1 MKIAI
6 LGAGTA
12 GFVAA
17 AQFSHALPGAE
28 LLHVFDSRLPTIGV
42 GEGTTPRFPGWF
54 EDVTGLSFDT
64 LAERCGATLKTG
76 TRFEGWGAGGGT
88 FINRFQPVRLVGY
101 HFDAAAVVQ
110 VLAEHVRA
118 TRVDARVTALKRHA
132 GGVGLQLHDGR
143 ELDCDYIFDCR
154 GFPQS
159 VNADQPNSPTDD
171 DAVRPLPW
179 IPTGRAM
186 LRRLAPGAFSG
197 VRNVTRAIARPH
209 GWVFQ
214 IPLRDWTST
223 GYIFNPTLSSD
234 AEVDADYTAF
244 LHEEGVT
251 TWEPRGALAF
261 PNFVRRQL
269 FDGRVFRGGN
279 AACFLEP
286 LEATAIGSAIQHAR
300 AAAHWMAEH
309 PSPQGAEAEVAHY
322 NEALLTNVCR
332 DSLFLA
338 WHYACGSR
346 WDTPFWQHA
355 RQGLER
361 ARADAWAA
369 PQLAAMKPFVAAGRQ
384 LPPQELAQ
392 CGDQDEWDR
401 RIFPLLKLFRPFGNF
416 SELNFAQVGHGIGCY
431 GTRPGPAQPRRVRQA
446 RVARGP

>member
-1 MKIAI
+1 MKVAI

-12 GFVAA
+12 GYVAA
-17 AQFSHALPGAE
+17 AQFSQALPDAE
-28 LLHVFDSRLPTIGV
+28 LLHVFDSQLPTIGV

-76 TRFEGWGAGGGT
+76 TRFEGWGTGGET
-88 FINRFQPVRLVGY
+88 FLNRFQPLRLVGY
-101 HFDAAAVVQ
+101 HFDAASVVQ

-118 TRVDARVTALKRHA
+118 SRVDARVVALRRQ
-132 GGVGLQLHDGR
+132 GDGVVVQLHDSR
-143 ELDCDYIFDCR
+143 EILCDYVFDCR
-154 GFPQS
+154 GFPRTT
-159 VNADQPNSPTDD
+159 NAGDGDED
-171 DAVRPLPW
+171 EVLPLDW

-186 LRRLAPGAFSG
+186 LRRLAPGAFTG
-197 VRNVTRAIARPH
+197 VTRAIARPH
-209 GWVFQ
+209 GWIFQ

-223 GYIFNPTLSSD
+223 GYIFNPALSTD

-244 LHEEGVT
+244 LHEEGVAA
-251 TWEPRGALAF
+251 WEPRGALPF

-300 AAAHWMAEH
+300 AAAHWIKDHAT
-309 PSPQGAEAEVAHY
+309 PVGAEAEVADY

-355 RQGLER
+355 RQGLDR
-361 ARADAWAA
+361 ARASPWAA
-369 PQLAAMKPFVAAGRQ
+369 PQLDAMKPFVAAGRK
-384 LPPQELAQ
+384 LPPQALAQ
-392 CGDQDEWDR
+392 CRNQDEWDQQ
-401 RIFPLLKLFRPFGNF
+401 IFPLLKLFRPFGNF

-431 GTRPGPAQPRRVRQA
+431 GTRPGTALPRRARQA

>member
-1 MKIAI
+1 MKVAI

-17 AQFSHALPGAE
+17 AEFSRALPGAQ
-28 LLHVFDSRLPTIGV
+28 LFHVFDSTLPTIGV

-54 EDVTGLSFDT
+54 EDVTGLGFDT
-64 LAERCGATLKTG
+64 LASRCGATLKTG
-76 TRFEGWGAGGGT
+76 TRFEGWGRSGQT
-88 FINRFQPVRLVGY
+88 FLNRFQPVRLVGY

-118 TRVDARVTALKRHA
+118 TRVDGRVTALQRHDA
-132 GGVGLQLHDGR
+132 GVRLQMGEGPLL
-143 ELDCDYIFDCR
+143 EVDYVFDAR
-154 GFPQS
+154 GFPRAT
-159 VNADQPNSPTDD
+159 NAGVAGEDD
-171 DAVRPLPW
+171 ILALDW
-179 IPTGRAM
+179 IPTGRAL
-186 LRRLAPGAFSG
+186 LRRLAPGGFTG
-197 VRNVTRAIARPH
+197 VTRAIARPH
-209 GWVFQ
+209 GWIFQ

-223 GYIFNPTLSSD
+223 GYIFNPTLSRD
-234 AEVDADYTAF
+234 DEVDADYTAF
-244 LHEEGVT
+244 LAEEGVT
-251 TWEPRGALAF
+251 AWEPRGALPF

-300 AAAHWMAEH
+300 AAARWMAEH
-309 PSPQGAEAEVAHY
+309 PTPNGAEVEVAAY
-322 NEALLTNVCR
+322 NEALLSNVCR

-355 RQGLER
+355 QAGLQR
-361 ARADAWAA
+361 ARENPWAA
-369 PQLAAMKPFVAAGRQ
+369 PELRAMQPFVNAGRHVA
-384 LPPQELAQ
+384 PEELAS
-392 CGDQDEWDR
+392 CRDQADWDQ
-401 RIFPLLKLFRPFGNF
+401 RIFPKMRLFRPFGNF
-416 SELNFAQVGHGIGCY
+416 SELNFAQVGHGIGRY
-431 GTRPGPAQPRRVRQA
+431 GTRHGKAAPRRSRNA